1 MTVVNS
7 LLAQRG
13 GELFTLCGNHSWC
26 NHTSQGEVQAAD
38 NIPLNNPVSHISGM
52 LSMHLIYD
60 IKHDNQTWNKK
71 PFSQSR
77 GHMYQNDRDWR
88 L

>member
-1 MTVVNS
+1 
-7 LLAQRG
+7 LLKGAGNYLRFAEIIRG
-13 GELFTLCGNHSWC
+13 VIIRAK
-26 NHTSQGEVQAAD
+26 GEVQAAD
-38 NIPLNNPVSHISGM
+38 NIPFNNPVSHISGM

-88 L
+88 F

>member
-1 MTVVNS
+1 
-7 LLAQRG
+7 LLKGAGNYLRFAEIIRG
-13 GELFTLCGNHSWC
+13 VIIRAK
-26 NHTSQGEVQAAD
+26 GEVQAAD
-38 NIPLNNPVSHISGM
+38 YIPFNNPVSHISGM

-77 GHMYQNDRDWR
+77 GHMYQNYRDWPF
-88 L
+88 